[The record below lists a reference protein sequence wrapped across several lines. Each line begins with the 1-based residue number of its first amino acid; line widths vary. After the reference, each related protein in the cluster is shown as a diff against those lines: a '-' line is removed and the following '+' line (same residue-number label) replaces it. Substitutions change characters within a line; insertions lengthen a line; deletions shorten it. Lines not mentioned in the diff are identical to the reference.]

1 MSNEFFQ
8 ELFTNIGSGIENMI
22 QKCWLADDILNA
34 FTSWVTGLLAD
45 GIKGCLQST
54 VNTLNGT
61 FNDSGQDT
69 IKTFLSATPDSYTG
83 STDPDAEPIWNGIEV
98 ISNNAIVPIA
108 MFILTVVLVYEL
120 IQYVISGNNFRDFD
134 TSIFF
139 KWTIKSVC
147 GILLVSNVF
156 YIATSIFSFGSN
168 AVTTGLTT
176 LFGTEF
182 NSFDLTGNEW
192 DSIRNALTT
201 VDIGQLLVVL
211 ILAFLIVI
219 VTFVLMGAIIIV
231 LASRMI
237 EIFMYLS
244 VSPIPMATM
253 MNNDW
258 GQIGKNWLRNMLAL
272 AFQGFFIVIALT
284 VFKSLLSNVIASLTQ
299 ISTTGGDS
307 GSIVLNFAIILGYV
321 LALIF
326 TVFRSS
332 NISKSVF
339 AAQ

>member
-1 MSNEFFQ
+1 M
-8 ELFTNIGSGIENMI
+8 
-22 QKCWLADDILNA
+22 
-34 FTSWVTGLLAD
+34 
-45 GIKGCLQST
+45 
-54 VNTLNGT
+54 
-61 FNDSGQDT
+61 
-69 IKTFLSATPDSYTG
+69 
-83 STDPDAEPIWNGIEV
+83 
-98 ISNNAIVPIA
+98 
-108 MFILTVVLVYEL
+108 
-120 IQYVISGNNFRDFD
+120 
-134 TSIFF
+134 
-139 KWTIKSVC
+139 
-147 GILLVSNVF
+147 
-156 YIATSIFSFGSN
+156 
-168 AVTTGLTT
+168 
-176 LFGTEF
+176 FGTEF
-182 NSFDLTGNEW
+182 DSFDLTGDEW

-284 VFKSLLSNVIASLTQ
+284 IFKSLLSNVISSLTQ

>member
-1 MSNEFFQ
+1 
-8 ELFTNIGSGIENMI
+8 
-22 QKCWLADDILNA
+22 
-34 FTSWVTGLLAD
+34 
-45 GIKGCLQST
+45 
-54 VNTLNGT
+54 
-61 FNDSGQDT
+61 
-69 IKTFLSATPDSYTG
+69 
-83 STDPDAEPIWNGIEV
+83 
-98 ISNNAIVPIA
+98 
-108 MFILTVVLVYEL
+108 
-120 IQYVISGNNFRDFD
+120 
-134 TSIFF
+134 
-139 KWTIKSVC
+139 
-147 GILLVSNVF
+147 
-156 YIATSIFSFGSN
+156 
-168 AVTTGLTT
+168 
-176 LFGTEF
+176 
-182 NSFDLTGNEW
+182 
-192 DSIRNALTT
+192 
-201 VDIGQLLVVL
+201 
-211 ILAFLIVI
+211 
-219 VTFVLMGAIIIV
+219 MGAIIIV

-284 VFKSLLSNVIASLTQ
+284 IFKSLLSNVISSLTQ